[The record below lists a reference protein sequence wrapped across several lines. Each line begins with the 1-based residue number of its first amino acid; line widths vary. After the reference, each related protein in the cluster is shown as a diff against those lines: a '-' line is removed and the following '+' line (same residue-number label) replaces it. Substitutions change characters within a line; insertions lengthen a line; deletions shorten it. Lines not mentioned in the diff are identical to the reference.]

1 MSEIKDWTGGKP
13 SIFTCHGASNHS
25 ENVRQEHD
33 YYATDPIV
41 VPMLLEQEQFSS
53 AVWECAVG
61 GGHIAEELKKAGYTV
76 VCSDIVDRGYPGT
89 NILDFLAVDKET
101 ALDMDIITN
110 PPYKY
115 ALEFAQK
122 AMEILSDGR
131 KLAMFMKLTF
141 LEGKKRQAFFEE
153 YPPKTVYVLRSRVD
167 CAFNGDFSG
176 KPVKAVCYAWF
187 VWEKGYK
194 GDPHVKWIN

>member
-1 MSEIKDWTGGKP
+1 MTSRDWTGNKP
-13 SIFTCHGASNHS
+13 AIFVCHGASNHS
-25 ENVRQEHD
+25 EFEREKDD
-33 YYATDPIV
+33 YYATNPIA

-61 GGHIAEELKKAGYTV
+61 GGHIADELKKAGYTV

-89 NILDFLAVDKET
+89 NIVDFLEVDK

-115 ALEFAQK
+115 ALEFCKKGLEVIPA
-122 AMEILSDGR
+122 GR
-131 KLAMFMKLTF
+131 KMAMFLKLTF
-141 LEGKKRQAFFEE
+141 LEGKKRKKFFLEN
-153 YPPKTVYVLRSRVD
+153 PPKTVYVFSGRVD
-167 CAFNGDFSG
+167 CSRNGDFANFNG
-176 KPVKAVCYAWF
+176 KAVAYCWF

-194 GDPHVKWIN
+194 GDPHIKWIN